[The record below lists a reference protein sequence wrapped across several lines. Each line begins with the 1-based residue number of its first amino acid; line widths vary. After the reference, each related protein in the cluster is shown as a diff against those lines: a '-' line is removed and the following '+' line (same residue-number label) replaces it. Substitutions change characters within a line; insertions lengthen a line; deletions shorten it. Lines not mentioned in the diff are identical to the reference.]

1 MPTGQR
7 RTHLLALLQAV
18 SAVCTSCWPHLVQD
32 MALQKLLREA
42 LLTEFAP
49 ASDPSPSS
57 GATPKQQTTGQSSK
71 TTPSVDGS
79 NLGCP
84 SFSCFSRRGGADGD
98 ASLVLLLKTAMESRF
113 LAVFLQQQKEMEVL
127 TAVATLKVRLAA
139 LAGLH
144 RGHSGVSGACRMVK
158 QLLSPAASAGAH
170 RIRGGVNRTD
180 EQDGG
185 TGREAKN
192 AGRVAPRGGL
202 ALLRSLLLLVANN
215 VDGCGQ
221 AEAPRASTGDAGS
234 RAERAK
240 AHQDERIKT
249 CQTQC
254 PEAVPNTFAG
264 KAPGDRLA
272 VTASA
277 TAVLSEV
284 LAHLVTYSQ
293 THDVHAKRDA
303 LLLLKQLVDVSPV
316 SWLLQSNVGD
326 HAEGPAPERKDD
338 LPSGSASEPNAISR
352 SPSEL
357 PSFLSLPSDY
367 RPSTSSVSPCPINT
381 LIEVSLSHWQHP
393 QRSVSQVARS
403 LWEALSQVT
412 ISTSGKHGSC
422 SPPACIPVSHGQRKG
437 NGVCCLPHRLAL
449 AVLDLSAVHRK
460 AQNLALLSLLPAVG
474 VEWLLRQR
482 PRLVEQ
488 LLMEIGDS
496 FHTGASAVKFLDGI
510 MKHLCRRPSP
520 TGKRLAA
527 ETVVAG
533 VGTGRAEVSEQTIA
547 SSKQGHHKDA
557 KVPSRA
563 ERATCGSAGASPV
576 PVALRQVLYPLLVDA
591 LLSLPFGSTKALMLS
606 RKEVGNESLS
616 FSFACPELASLNSW
630 PMDAAPL
637 AVPVSPASRRR
648 LSPDASQRVA
658 GTVFPLL
665 QTLDPQGLA
674 SILQLLYWT
683 GCTYGRAASE
693 MKLHPEDCQRAA
705 SLLGFGLSDK
715 LESLPMKHA
724 SGSRQPQAT
733 KEHSNH
739 SRRGQLKTGANQ
751 MPWSIGE
758 AVLLLVARQAGVAE
772 WNDREHRRHIG
783 LDHEECVTNSMSGA
797 HENPEADA
805 CMADLRQTMAAPQ
818 VGARAQ
824 TTPQNASCCL
834 VVSGVDIEG
843 SGISVHISSERLQHG
858 LQSGDDDV
866 RMALLKVVAFSR
878 LSSVPPARIELELL
892 LDVLEHGSGRQAS
905 GATKAAFA
913 DAFKRFLQRARD
925 AYRKQLIERTPE
937 ELRLLLK
944 GPSACSGEASRQ
956 SPGQPNSRGAPSS
969 ESAYSLDNIERKD
982 DKLRGSEQA
991 CATIENVSE
1000 PTTVGATADV
1010 RKRQEDDSLR
1020 EFLVFLRRLHR
1031 AALLQSLPCM
1041 HPDRQNT
1048 GTTILLFL
1056 YTLWG
1061 FQPPSDLRKGSSCAN
1076 AALSAA
1082 RGARE
1087 ASHAREKGRLE
1098 AGKKLAKEV
1107 GHACAASETFAGGCA
1122 VAETLGF
1129 YAAPVQAQL
1138 LGMLASRWPRQSEAA
1153 RKILKLFPENQLEWG
1168 VSSLVL
1174 SPRKLQGGSGRDLFP
1189 SEAKMEQQQLRP
1201 TRDTLE
1207 AIFGSGAQQD
1217 GRASKALV
1225 PCLRSSFMDVLV
1237 LIHSIRESDYSAG
1250 ASQLELALFAAAFV
1264 APLKRMVAT
1273 RNPSLRTPPRS
1284 SGSLER
1290 DWKRPRQTEQLASS
1304 RTGLRHSNS
1313 QGPEESIPSGNP
1325 EQVPLSADI
1334 LIHVLSHALLQREQT
1349 EGVLGE
1355 AQQEGPANGAN
1366 RLVHRLFRLLHVFL
1380 AASQQRLNA
1389 LEGHARLSANTP
1401 HACIHGLLIVLT
1413 KLFRELPSLQS
1424 LIHASTGLAEE
1435 RKHGMVLPTKIG
1447 SCEGESGPV
1456 ENATTRMWGAW
1467 RTLVTGLLRLLMD
1480 TCSSMFCVIAEGS
1493 DSVML
1498 NAVWQQSGQQDSNQK
1513 ETPSEKQNFNV
1524 DCRGHPLLARRPA
1537 GGAWNIELTNGEAED
1552 EEETAETLLA
1562 VRGWVTVKAA
1572 AACLSALLDW
1582 VPLEE
1587 AEEQTGTT
1595 VPSDREH
1602 ETERRALIETNSK
1615 RIPQKE
1621 LDRGFSHS
1629 DKAAAPATKGNFDT
1643 SAFGSLQTLRNAN
1656 VIVTVAEMNAIG
1668 RRLLHFLLCCRHLGA
1683 MNSLF
1688 DTLAGVSRRLLCSAH
1703 RGMQALPRTWV
1714 HSLLLLLLPQSL
1726 AGSPLETSRSA
1737 LPSGMS
1743 VETPSSSTQK
1753 SASAPIASESD
1764 DVCAASLPPPLRK
1777 SASLGLAFVA
1787 VLAGEAASA
1796 DSTVRGGDRCPL
1808 LQHTMSI
1815 LLPLAEGHFDSFF
1828 PSIEEA
1834 YAHRAHCLNV
1844 VRAVNRSG
1852 ALSSSIACV
1861 SLLPPQEAIA
1871 ALKITQ
1877 GTPNSHE
1884 AQMTGGG
1891 SSTDR
1896 GSTAADKATEK
1907 AAQEKAMETGN
1918 EVKSDDPLVGN
1929 GAPLPALALAA
1940 AVRSS
1945 NTTSYF
1951 PLRNAATLLLVAS
1964 VKRLAGKDN
1973 DSLHVSTFPLY
1984 SFCAGAQ
1991 QRSLLIPSLA
2001 EAQIDLPF
2009 LQSAD
2014 VIPILLR
2021 TLEGA
2026 ADTGHPWQFFV
2037 EAVEG
2042 ERRSQGAVGLQ
2053 QDDFFNDPLASA
2065 VSPTQKNGCIELDGQ
2080 RDSNSNNARHVGGQ
2094 IGGGHSHG
2102 EVHASGSHDPE
2113 ADQGALVAV
2122 LLLVSRLDFASA
2134 VSEGPS
2140 LACLLSSV
2148 CSVPEGKESKEKGCL
2163 PYRSY
2168 PQLPFSAGLPTA
2180 SPVWLLRLLT
2190 ALRTHLTSPNF
2201 HTRLLA
2207 ARALANYAMQEARLQ
2222 GPQALLLA
2230 LEAAAASAMHSQATS
2245 NTTCG
2250 LLLLSLELLQRPEVA
2265 DWLEQTVRT
2274 PTVLHEAV
2282 EGSEKVSDR
2291 GSSAASVNEDGLP
2304 RKRSDKAPGQ
2314 PCSIDT
2320 SSFASGFARCMR
2332 HVCSC
2337 APAPLN
2343 RLLGLQAVQALASHL
2358 AKVAEASEV
2367 SGACCAPHDREPRG
2381 DSTSTDGCKGNTDP
2395 SSHAYGSVGSC
2406 SDALSIM
2413 AAAREAAE
2421 SVVTSAWRY
2430 LPPCF
2435 AGACSRSGVPP
2446 FSELSLERLL
2456 HGGESLAEN
2465 GVKNVDGTQDCLL
2478 CQLAGTGAAPT
2489 SNHLYADRPKSRTA
2503 LDVPLQTIAVCALVD
2518 AAMLTPGPA
2527 SPRARLTAAA
2537 VILHLVHGLEMHP
2550 QVLEQALRCCRKRL
2564 KKGRICVAASSAD
2577 ARNGSSCMP
2586 SDLPVG
2592 LQLLWQAVSGAFCT
2606 AERREQVDDGKGE
2619 PVSRCAFSHS
2629 RIQSG
2634 FSSSVRAE
2642 ALRLLALLAQMLIA
2656 ASEHQDAEETRL
2668 HGQCVSKRGA
2678 LAGFWPP
2685 PEDVAKAALELVRTY
2700 PNSAPVRKGFL
2711 VFGAALLSSSRL
2723 QHDIDSNG
2731 RNRCDTQ
2738 GRQKFSAM
2746 AKAWTTCLV
2755 TCSSPEAE
2763 ATIRRAAVQ
2772 ALAIVGLPVPG
2783 FQTLPSETLVRECCR
2798 SEDRAPASETE
2809 RSSHCTTRCRRDMGA
2824 CPDHTSS
2831 TSCEEALDIWEAMMT
2846 LLQDGEPV
2854 VRAEAIEACTKACS
2868 RLADFLVARTGKDE
2882 ASAVSALSV
2891 SQAQQVVSILR
2902 SAICSQMPPRGVDSS
2917 VLMQIVL
2924 DVMVK
2929 LFPPYVVASKLWR
2942 SICAVAP
2949 PIRDLCATQLSIHLR
2964 PREGLGASRTLQQQE
2979 HEPKRTSSG
2988 RPLFDEEPANLYTEE
3003 VLIGQAAARN
3013 LLILSADYAVSS
3025 AFDARPSGCSS
3036 HTHMDSLVAMEVA
3049 RSASQTVQWKG
3060 SVPFLLECRERSI
3073 SWPGSVSQKADACS
3087 RRQRPPEVERQGS
3100 TVVGDQTSVDFT
3112 FLSNEVTKVLG
3123 ELEDVCICL
3132 EEMTVQ
3138 RLVWGDASF
3147 ALITGSAA
3155 VPEYHMQE
3163 LRTGDEGHT
3172 KVHRTNAHGKN
3183 QQVSLLQPSDD
3194 QPNDGTYNASGGL
3207 QGARTSFSDANKEWE
3222 TVSLGNPHCTQQA
3235 LFQPVYGALL
3245 KASLLLILLPTVV
3258 VRSASNEPGHGTSP
3272 RLSDS
3277 SVGAPAT
3284 CNPCLHTSLGLL
3296 CRWVQRLDAKLRKTT
3311 ETGSAA
3317 HWVLLAI
3324 SHRLTELVNAIQ
3336 PGLAIES
3343 ADELTASRQ
3352 NIRDGLDPYWTQATQ
3367 RSPNESPQGVV
3378 NVENDSE
3385 DLELC
3390 TRGLRNV
3397 SAADRGCAE
3406 FNNRRPNAREAA
3418 SSLVD
3423 TLLFMLP
3430 GLKRGPSELRH
3441 AAV

>member
-32 MALQKLLREA
+32 VALQKLLHEA

-49 ASDPSPSS
+49 ASDSSPSS
-57 GATPKQQTTGQSSK
+57 GGTPKQQTTEQSSK
-71 TTPSVDGS
+71 TIPSVDGS
-79 NLGCP
+79 NLGRP
-84 SFSCFSRRGGADGD
+84 SFSTSSRGGGTNGD
-98 ASLVLLLKTAMESRF
+98 ASLVVLLKTAMEPRF
-113 LAVFLQQQKEMEVL
+113 LADFLQQQKEMEVL

-139 LAGLH
+139 LADLH
-144 RGHSGVSGACRMVK
+144 RGHSGVSGACLMVK

-170 RIRGGVNRTD
+170 PIRGDVNRTD

-185 TGREAKN
+185 AGREARN

-215 VDGCGQ
+215 VDGCGP
-221 AEAPRASTGDAGS
+221 AEEPQASTGDAGS
-234 RAERAK
+234 RAERPK
-240 AHQDERIKT
+240 AHQDERVKIG
-249 CQTQC
+249 QTQC
-254 PEAVPNTFAG
+254 PGAFPNTLAG
-264 KAPGDRLA
+264 KDSGDRLA
-272 VTASA
+272 VTAST
-277 TAVLSEV
+277 TAVLSEI
-284 LAHLVTYSQ
+284 LGHLVTYSQ

-316 SWLLQSNVGD
+316 AWLLHFSVGD
-326 HAEGPAPERKDD
+326 RAEGAAPKRKD
-338 LPSGSASEPNAISR
+338 LTSGSASEPNATSR

-357 PSFLSLPSDY
+357 PSSLSLPSDS

-412 ISTSGKHGSC
+412 ISTSGKRGSY
-422 SPPACIPVSHGQRKG
+422 SPPACIPVSHGQRKD

-474 VEWLLRQR
+474 VEWMLRQR

-510 MKHLCRRPSP
+510 MKHLCRRPTP

-527 ETVVAG
+527 ETLVAG
-533 VGTGRAEVSEQTIA
+533 VGTGRAEVSERTLA
-547 SSKQGHHKDA
+547 SSKQDHHKGA
-557 KVPSRA
+557 KVPSGA
-563 ERATCGSAGASPV
+563 EPATCGSGGASPV

-591 LLSLPFGSTKALMLS
+591 LLSLPFGSTKTLTLS
-606 RKEVGNESLS
+606 RTEVGNDSPA
-616 FSFACPELASLNSW
+616 FSFASPELALNSW

-637 AVPVSPASRRR
+637 AVPVSPASQRR

-658 GTVFPLL
+658 ATVFPLL

-674 SILQLLYWT
+674 SILQLLYLT
-683 GCTYGRAASE
+683 GCTCGRAGSE
-693 MKLHPEDCQRAA
+693 MKLHPEDCQRVA

-715 LESLPMKHA
+715 LEALPMKHSSRA
-724 SGSRQPQAT
+724 RQPQAT
-733 KEHSNH
+733 IEHSNH
-739 SRRGQLKTGANQ
+739 SRRGQLKTCASQ

-758 AVLLLVARQAGVAE
+758 AVLLQVARQAGVAE

-783 LDHEECVTNSMSGA
+783 LDHEECVTSSMSGA

-805 CMADLRQTMAAPQ
+805 CTADLRQTGAAPQ

-824 TTPQNASCCL
+824 TTTQNARRCL

-858 LQSGDDDV
+858 LQSGDDEV

-878 LSSVPPARIELELL
+878 FSAVPPARIELELL

-956 SPGQPNSRGAPSS
+956 SLGQPNSRGAPLSG
-969 ESAYSLDNIERKD
+969 SAYSLDSIERKD
-982 DKLRGSEQA
+982 GKSRGSERA
-991 CATIENVSE
+991 CMTYENDSE
-1000 PTTVGATADV
+1000 PATVGGTADV
-1010 RKRQEDDSLR
+1010 RRRQADDSLR
-1020 EFLVFLRRLHR
+1020 AFLVFLRRLHR
-1031 AALLQSLPCM
+1031 AALLQSLPCV

-1076 AALSAA
+1076 SALSAA
-1082 RGARE
+1082 RETRE
-1087 ASHAREKGRLE
+1087 ASHAGEKGRLE
-1098 AGKKLAKEV
+1098 AGRKLAKEV
-1107 GHACAASETFAGGCA
+1107 GHADAAREAFAGGCA
-1122 VAETLGF
+1122 VAESLGF

-1153 RKILKLFPENQLEWG
+1153 RKILKLFPQNQLEWG

-1189 SEAKMEQQQLRP
+1189 SALKRQSEAEMEQQQLRP
-1201 TRDTLE
+1201 ARDTLE

-1217 GRASKALV
+1217 GQASRAVV

-1250 ASQLELALFAAAFV
+1250 ASQLELALFSAFV

-1273 RNPSLRTPPRS
+1273 RNPSLRTPPS
-1284 SGSLER
+1284 SLGSMER
-1290 DWKRPRQTEQLASS
+1290 HWKRPWQTEQLASS
-1304 RTGLRHSNS
+1304 RTDLRHSNS
-1313 QGPEESIPSGNP
+1313 QGPEDSIPSGIP

-1334 LIHVLSHALLQREQT
+1334 LISVLSHALIRREQT
-1349 EGVLGE
+1349 GDVFGE
-1355 AQQEGPANGAN
+1355 AQHEDSTNGAN

-1380 AASQQRLNA
+1380 AASQQRLDA

-1401 HACIHGLLIVLT
+1401 DACIHGLLIVLT

-1424 LIHASTGLAEE
+1424 LINASTGLAEE
-1435 RKHGMVLPTKIG
+1435 RKHGMVLSTKVG
-1447 SCEGESGPV
+1447 SCEAESGPV
-1456 ENATTRMWGAW
+1456 ENAATRMWGDW
-1467 RTLVTGLLRLLMD
+1467 RTLVTSLLRLLMD
-1480 TCSSMFCVIAEGS
+1480 ACSSMFSVIAEGT

-1513 ETPSEKQNFNV
+1513 EKPNEKQNFNV

-1537 GGAWNIELTNGEAED
+1537 DGAELADGEAED

-1595 VPSDREH
+1595 VPRDREH
-1602 ETERRALIETNSK
+1602 EPERRALTATNDK
-1615 RIPQKE
+1615 KITQNE
-1621 LDRGFSHS
+1621 LDKGFSHS
-1629 DKAAAPATKGNFDT
+1629 EKTAAPATKGNFDT

-1656 VIVTVAEMNAIG
+1656 MIVTVAEMNAIG

-1688 DTLAGVSRRLLCSAH
+1688 DTLAGLSRRLLCSAH
-1703 RGMQALPRTWV
+1703 GGMQALPRTWV
-1714 HSLLLLLLPQSL
+1714 HSLLLLLLPQLL
-1726 AGSPLETSRSA
+1726 AGSQLETSRSA
-1737 LPSGMS
+1737 SPSGMP
-1743 VETPSSSTQK
+1743 VETRSNSTHK
-1753 SASAPIASESD
+1753 SASAPIAAESD

-1815 LLPLAEGHFDSFF
+1815 LLPLAEGRFDSFF

-1852 ALSSSIACV
+1852 ALSCSIACV

-1877 GTPNSHE
+1877 GTGTANSHE
-1884 AQMTGGG
+1884 AQMAGGG

-1896 GSTAADKATEK
+1896 GITAADKATVK
-1907 AAQEKAMETGN
+1907 AAEEKAMEKGN
-1918 EVKSDDPLVGN
+1918 EAKSDGTLVGN

-2014 VIPILLR
+2014 VIPILLH

-2026 ADTGHPWQFFV
+2026 TDTGHPWQFFV
-2037 EAVEG
+2037 EAVE
-2042 ERRSQGAVGLQ
+2042 
-2053 QDDFFNDPLASA
+2053 
-2065 VSPTQKNGCIELDGQ
+2065 
-2080 RDSNSNNARHVGGQ
+2080 
-2094 IGGGHSHG
+2094 
-2102 EVHASGSHDPE
+2102 
-2113 ADQGALVAV
+2113 
-2122 LLLVSRLDFASA
+2122 
-2134 VSEGPS
+2134 
-2140 LACLLSSV
+2140 
-2148 CSVPEGKESKEKGCL
+2148 
-2163 PYRSY
+2163 
-2168 PQLPFSAGLPTA
+2168 
-2180 SPVWLLRLLT
+2180 
-2190 ALRTHLTSPNF
+2190 ALRTHLTSSNF

-2222 GPQALLLA
+2222 GPHALLLA
-2230 LEAAAASAMHSQATS
+2230 LQAAAASATHSQATS
-2245 NTTCG
+2245 NTACG

-2265 DWLEQTVRT
+2265 EWLERTART
-2274 PTVLHEAV
+2274 PTGLHKAV
-2282 EGSEKVSDR
+2282 ERSEKVSER
-2291 GSSAASVNEDGLP
+2291 GTSAASVNDDGLP
-2304 RKRSDKAPGQ
+2304 RKRSNKAPGQ
-2314 PCSIDT
+2314 AYSIDT

-2332 HVCSC
+2332 HICSC
-2337 APAPLN
+2337 APAPMN
-2343 RLLGLQAVQALASHL
+2343 RLLGLQAVQTLASHL
-2358 AKVAEASEV
+2358 AKVAEAFEV
-2367 SGACCAPHDREPRG
+2367 SRASCATHDGEQQG
-2381 DSTSTDGCKGNTDP
+2381 ESTSTDGCKGNTDP
-2395 SSHAYGSVGSC
+2395 SSHAYGAVGGC
-2406 SDALSIM
+2406 SHAFSIM

-2421 SVVTSAWRY
+2421 SVATSAWRY

-2446 FSELSLERLL
+2446 FSGLSLERLL
-2456 HGGESLAEN
+2456 NGGESLAEN
-2465 GVKNVDGTQDCLL
+2465 RREIVDGTQDCPL
-2478 CQLAGTGAAPT
+2478 CQLAGTGAVPAG
-2489 SNHLYADRPKSRTA
+2489 NHLHADRPKSRTA
-2503 LDVPLQTIAVCALVD
+2503 LDVPLQTVAVCGLVD

-2527 SPRARLTAAA
+2527 APRARLTAVA
-2537 VILHLVHGLEMHP
+2537 VLLHLVHGLEMHP
-2550 QVLEQALRCCRKRL
+2550 Q
-2564 KKGRICVAASSAD
+2564 
-2577 ARNGSSCMP
+2577 
-2586 SDLPVG
+2586 
-2592 LQLLWQAVSGAFCT
+2592 LLWQAVTGAFCT
-2606 AERREQVDDGKGE
+2606 PERREQVDEGKGE
-2619 PVSRCAFSHS
+2619 RISRCTFNHS

-2634 FSSSVRAE
+2634 FSSSLRAE

-2656 ASEHQDAEETRL
+2656 ATEHQDAEVTTL
-2668 HGQCVSKRGA
+2668 HGQCVGERGA
-2678 LAGFWPP
+2678 LADLWPP

-2711 VFGAALLSSSRL
+2711 VFGAALLSSSRR
-2723 QHDIDSNG
+2723 QYDINSNG
-2731 RNRCDTQ
+2731 RNRCNTR
-2738 GRQKFSAM
+2738 GRQEFTTM
-2746 AKAWTTCLV
+2746 TKAWTTCLV

-2783 FQTLPSETLVRECCR
+2783 FQTRPSETLVRECCR

-2809 RSSHCTTRCRRDMGA
+2809 RSSHCITRCPRSMGA
-2824 CPDHTSS
+2824 CPDQTSL
-2831 TSCEEALDIWEAMMT
+2831 TSCEEALEIWEAMMT

-2868 RLADFLVARTGKDE
+2868 RLAHVFVARTGEDE
-2882 ASAVSALSV
+2882 VRAVSALSV
-2891 SQAQQVVSILR
+2891 SEAQQVVSILR
-2902 SAICSQMPPRGVDSS
+2902 SAICNQMPPRGVDSS
-2917 VLMQIVL
+2917 VLMQILL

-2929 LFPPYVVASKLWR
+2929 LFPPDVVASKLWR
-2942 SICAVAP
+2942 SVCEVAP
-2949 PIRDLCATQLSIHLR
+2949 PIRDLCANQLSIHLR

-2979 HEPKRTSSG
+2979 HEPKRPASG

-3025 AFDARPSGCSS
+3025 AFDALSSGCNC
-3036 HTHMDSLVAMEVA
+3036 HTHMDALVAMEVA
-3049 RSASQTVQWKG
+3049 HSASQTVQWKG
-3060 SVPFLLECRERSI
+3060 SVPFLLECGAGSV

-3087 RRQRPPEVERQGS
+3087 GRQQPPEVERQGS
-3100 TVVGDQTSVDFT
+3100 TVVGNQKFVDFT
-3112 FLSNEVTKVLG
+3112 FLSNEVTRVTG

-3132 EEMTVQ
+3132 DEVTVQ
-3138 RLVWGDASF
+3138 RLVWGDASV
-3147 ALITGSAA
+3147 ALISGSAS
-3155 VPEYHMQE
+3155 VPEYYMQE
-3163 LRTGDEGHT
+3163 LRTGDERHIN
-3172 KVHRTNAHGKN
+3172 VHRTNAHRQN
-3183 QQVSLLQPSDD
+3183 QQVSLFQPSKD
-3194 QPNDGTYNASGGL
+3194 QPNDGTYNANGGL
-3207 QGARTSFSDANKEWE
+3207 QCARTVLSDASKEWE

-3258 VRSASNEPGHGTSP
+3258 VRSASNEAGHGTSP
-3272 RLSDS
+3272 RPSDS
-3277 SVGAPAT
+3277 GAGAPAT
-3284 CNPCLHTSLGLL
+3284 YNPRCLRTSLELL
-3296 CRWVQRLDAKLRKTT
+3296 CWWVQRLDAKLRKTT

-3324 SHRLTELVNAIQ
+3324 SHRLTELANAIQ
-3336 PGLAIES
+3336 PALATES
-3343 ADELTASRQ
+3343 ADELAASRQ
-3352 NIRDGLDPYWTQATQ
+3352 NIRDGLDTDWRQATQ
-3367 RSPNESPQGVV
+3367 RSQNESPHGVV
-3378 NVENDSE
+3378 RVENDIDDS
-3385 DLELC
+3385 DLR
-3390 TRGLRNV
+3390 TRGLRSV
-3397 SAADRGCAE
+3397 SAPDHGCAE
-3406 FNNRRPNAREAA
+3406 YNNRRPNAREAA

-3441 AAV
+3441 APV